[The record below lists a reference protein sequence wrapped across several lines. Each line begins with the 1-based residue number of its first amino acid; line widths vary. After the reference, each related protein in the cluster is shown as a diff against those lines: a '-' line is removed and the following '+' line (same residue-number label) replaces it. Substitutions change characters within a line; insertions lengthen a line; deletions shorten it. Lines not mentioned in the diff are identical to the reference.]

1 MGRTSGTV
9 VGTVLLLLLL
19 LALAIECHADT
30 RYNVSFDELHKCK
43 QHNAINGYNYQAFF
57 KLHELQHH
65 DPADSDLVVDLLVY
79 VLAARDGHILL
90 SDQNKTGATA
100 LEIVLGGGANTFSQ
114 IRVGQKGSPI
124 RTKASAGLLSPIDP
138 LPVRLRIYSEG
149 QIRIH
154 AGNLTG
160 EPFMEAMLPS
170 KNASGL
176 SYVSFTTWGTALAKW
191 FYDCPLPTT
200 NGTAMIDGSELQQE
214 YDGKQRL
221 LDHLKAVPR
230 WIDPPVNFTGVQIS
244 HMYVQG
250 FVYDQTTNL
259 IELSGAMGLSWQD
272 KRYRWNASDFDNVT
286 VVGDVCR
293 TIWTPAF
300 EPVSL
305 FTGPLALCFLSQE
318 GTVIVEIEEF
328 SWINFCTLSDS
339 YRWPYDVNAC
349 QLQLMAA
356 SHERTV
362 PIRVVMGMVL
372 FDPDF
377 EQSEWSIKTI
387 GKHEY
392 EQAVTPYG
400 RQPMLEMHIEM
411 VRKSDIHS
419 VSIYPSYFVA
429 NLLISISFLVDGRS
443 RLLLNS
449 LGLIVLLNSFL
460 SLSVIVPRAGVPKIY
475 IYFQWSLVF
484 YALSSILFVIEL
496 WLKRTR
502 ANISPGS
509 WIARTISF
517 PALRYALAMDQ
528 RSNYNTLEHKNVRW
542 DEVTCILNRLV
553 MVVAVIVFAIGFTKP

>member
-1 MGRTSGTV
+1 MSRTSA
-9 VGTVLLLLLL
+9 TVLGTALFLT
-19 LALAIECHADT
+19 LAILCHANT

-43 QHNAINGYNYQAFF
+43 QYNAINGYNYRAFF

-65 DPADSDLVVDLLVY
+65 NPTDPDLVVDLLVY
-79 VLAARDGHILL
+79 VLAPRDAHILL
-90 SDQNKTGATA
+90 SQQDKTNATA
-100 LEIVLGGGANTFSQ
+100 LEIVLGGGGNTFSQ
-114 IRVGQKGSPI
+114 IRFGHKGSPL

-138 LPVRLRIYSEG
+138 LPVRVRIYSDGQLRIY
-149 QIRIH
+149 

-160 EPFMEAMLPS
+160 EPFMETMMPGRNS
-170 KNASGL
+170 SGL

-191 FYDCPLPTT
+191 FYDCPLPLNAT
-200 NGTAMIDGSELQQE
+200 NGTVMIDGSELVQE

-221 LDHLKAVPR
+221 MDHLKAVPR

-244 HMYVQG
+244 HMFVQG
-250 FVYDQTTNL
+250 FVYDQTTDL

-272 KRYRWNASDFDNVT
+272 PRYRWNASDFDNET
-286 VVGDVCR
+286 VVGDVCHM
-293 TIWTPAF
+293 IWTPAF
-300 EPVSL
+300 ETLSL
-305 FTGPLALCFLSQE
+305 FTGPFSLCFLSQE

-328 SWINFCTLSDS
+328 SWVNFCTLPHS

-349 QLQLMAA
+349 QLQLLAA
-356 SHERTV
+356 SHERNV
-362 PIRVVMGMVL
+362 PIRVAMAMVL

-392 EQAVTPYG
+392 EQTITPYG
-400 RQPMLEMHIEM
+400 QQPMLEMHIELI
-411 VRKSDIHS
+411 RKSDIHS

-429 NLLISISFLVDGRS
+429 NLLITISFLIDGRS

-475 IYFQWSLVF
+475 LFLQWSLVF
-484 YALSSILFVIEL
+484 YTLSSILFVIEL
-496 WLKRTR
+496 WLKQTR
-502 ANISPGS
+502 AHISPGS
-509 WIARTISF
+509 WIGRVINF

-528 RSNYNTLEHKNVRW
+528 RSNYNTLEHKHVRW
-542 DEVTCILNRLV
+542 DEVTCILNRII
-553 MVVAVIVFAIGFTKP
+553 MVVVMIVSAIGFTKP